1 MSVVNIDCVR
11 SMADK
16 SLSTDE
22 SLSDSTLAC
31 DSQSLLPPAPAP
43 APAPAAEVLAAA
55 GTSGLPRAVDGTRIR
70 SRAFE
75 KACC

>member
-1 MSVVNIDCVR
+1 
-11 SMADK
+11 MADK

-31 DSQSLLPPAPAP
+31 DSQSLLPAPAS
-43 APAPAAEVLAAA
+43 APAAEVLAAA
-55 GTSGLPRAVDGTRIR
+55 GTSGLPGAVDGTRIS
-70 SRAFE
+70 SRVVN